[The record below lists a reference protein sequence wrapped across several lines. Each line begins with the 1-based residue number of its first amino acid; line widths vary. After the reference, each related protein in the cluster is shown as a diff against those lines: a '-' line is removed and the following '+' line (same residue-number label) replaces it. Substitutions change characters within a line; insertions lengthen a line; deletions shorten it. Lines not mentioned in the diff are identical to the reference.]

1 MRPLVISD
9 DMEISLKVT
18 GRCNTFRLSLDG
30 RSVTLPEGST
40 VTLRR
45 AGFRTNIVQL
55 RGNEFPAVLRSKL
68 MFN

>member
-45 AGFRTNIVQL
+45 AGFRSGYITPL
-55 RGNEFPAVLRSKL
+55 RATG
-68 MFN
+68 